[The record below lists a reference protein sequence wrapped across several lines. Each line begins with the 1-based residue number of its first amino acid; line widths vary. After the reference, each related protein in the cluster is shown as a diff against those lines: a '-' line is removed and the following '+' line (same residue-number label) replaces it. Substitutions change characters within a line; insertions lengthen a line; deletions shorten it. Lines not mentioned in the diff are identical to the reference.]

1 MPLNLKQKA
10 IVLIETKRMNA
21 KIFFDTNLLVYLY
34 SEDES
39 EKQARVLSHIK
50 ESENRLVSTQ
60 VLNELSNTLRKKFK
74 LDYGDIA
81 RVIVEIR
88 ANFEITTVQVQTIE
102 YALKIAETYRYSYYD
117 SVIIAAA
124 LEVSCTLLYSED
136 MQHGQLIENQLTIFN
151 PFLQL

>member
-1 MPLNLKQKA
+1 
-10 IVLIETKRMNA
+10 MNA

-34 SEDES
+34 SEDEY
-39 EKQARVLSHIK
+39 EKQACVLSHIK

-81 RVIVEIR
+81 RVITEIR
-88 ANFEITTVQVQTIE
+88 ANFEITIVQVQTIE

-124 LEVSCTLLYSED
+124 LESSCTLLYSED
-136 MQHGQLIENQLTIFN
+136 MQHGQLIENRLKIFN
-151 PFLQL
+151 PFL